1 MIWAIADKFKQFSC
15 LYAVVI
21 LLTPVLL
28 TASVKADVVKP
39 ALIEIS
45 ADVSGVVRIEVR
57 ASIEALLTG
66 INARYKNTKQ
76 SPNAAQY
83 DALRVLSAGQ
93 LREKFNP
100 FESRFLGEIF
110 LKADGVRV
118 PLHIASVTIPAPGYT
133 KVPRPSI
140 IILEG
145 PLDRATQNL
154 QFYYPARFGQSA
166 VRVRQV
172 DEQAAKWHWSQWQW
186 IRTDEPSQMFSLS
199 ELFTKRP
206 ALAVIWSYIKLG
218 YVHILPKGLDHIL
231 FILGLFLFSPKLRPL
246 LWQVTMFTLAHTLT
260 LGLSMAG
267 LFSLPSRLVE
277 PLIAA
282 SIAYVGIEN
291 MRSKSLAN
299 ARLVLVF
306 AFGLLHGL
314 GFASVLAD
322 FGMERD
328 AFMTSLISF
337 NVGVEFGQLTILAA
351 CFVLVG
357 FWFGQKN
364 WYRKYVTI
372 PASLLIT
379 LVALY
384 WMIER
389 LELI

>member
-1 MIWAIADKFKQFSC
+1 MQIKCVSAIAF
-15 LYAVVI
+15 
-21 LLTPVLL
+21 LLAINFWADNVR
-28 TASVKADVVKP
+28 ADVVKP

-45 ADVSGVVRIEVR
+45 ADVTGVVRIEVR

-83 DALRVLSAGQ
+83 DELRVLSAGQ
-93 LREKFNP
+93 LREKFKP
-100 FESRFLGEIF
+100 FESRFLGDIF

-118 PLHIASVTIPAPGYT
+118 PLVVSVVTIPAPGYT

-172 DEQAAKWHWSQWQW
+172 DEKAAKWHWSQWQW
-186 IRTDEPSQMFSLS
+186 IRTDEPSQMFSLA

-206 ALAVIWSYIKLG
+206 ALEVIWSYIKIG

-231 FILGLFLFSPKLRPL
+231 FILGLFLFSPNLRPL

-267 LFSLPSRLVE
+267 FFSLPSRIVE

-291 MRSKSLAN
+291 IRSRSLGN

-351 CFVLVG
+351 CFMLVG
-357 FWFGQKN
+357 FWFGQKS
-364 WYRKYVTI
+364 WYRKIVTI
-372 PASLLIT
+372 PASSLIAI
-379 LVALY
+379 VALY
-384 WMIER
+384 WMVER
-389 LELI
+389 LEWI